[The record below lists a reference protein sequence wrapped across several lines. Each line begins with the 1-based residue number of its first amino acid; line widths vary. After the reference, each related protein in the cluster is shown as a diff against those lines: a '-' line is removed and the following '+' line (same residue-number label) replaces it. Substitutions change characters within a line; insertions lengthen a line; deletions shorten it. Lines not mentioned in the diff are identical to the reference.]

1 MNAVAVEKLY
11 IYRHTKRRHSAVERE
26 YCISLCTHVVSDV
39 DSVHVDDDVMMMM
52 VVVMMVVVM
61 MIMLLSRTEIIR
73 TCVR

>member
-1 MNAVAVEKLY
+1 MRSLLKA
-11 IYRHTKRRHSAVERE
+11 RHTKRRHSAVERE

-39 DSVHVDDDVMMMM
+39 DSVHVDDDDDDVMM
-52 VVVMMVVVM
+52 MMVVVM